1 MSKIPFNEA
10 ELKVVR
16 EEPNFFGAPIPI
28 FDFPVTMRENHRRVF
43 EKNPLWHP
51 LGIETGLFCPTVF
64 PDNVARGFV
73 IEANRV
79 QFQDGDLNE
88 DMFGIPWEYVGIAG
102 GSMVRPGDHLL
113 KNAND
118 WKSVLKFPDIDSWD
132 WEASAA
138 ANKDFLNNDKFNSIW
153 MLNGWWFERLVSF
166 MGFEGAAM
174 ALVDEDQEDAL
185 KELFEATTDLGC
197 RLVDKFVQY
206 YDNIDAVT
214 VHDDW
219 GSQRSPFFSE
229 DTAMEMIVPYMKKL
243 VDHIHAKGLIADLH
257 SCGHISKR
265 IDCITSAG
273 WDTWTPQAMNDT
285 WELFDNHGEKIVIG
299 VIPEQFDPATTS
311 EEEQRRYARE
321 FFERVNVPGKTAFI
335 SLYGGAVLTNAF
347 REELY
352 KESRILYSK

>member
-16 EEPNFFGAPIPI
+16 EEPTRLGTLVPIY
-28 FDFPVTMRENHRRVF
+28 DFPISMKENHKRAIA
-43 EKNPLWHP
+43 KNPVWHP
-51 LGIETGLFCPTVF
+51 LGVETFSFCPSVF
-64 PDNVARGFV
+64 PDNVARAFV
-73 IEANRV
+73 IEANGMK
-79 QFQDGDLNE
+79 FQDGDLNE
-88 DMFGIPWEYVGIAG
+88 DMFGIPWEYVGVAG

-138 ANKDFLNNDKFNSIW
+138 ANKDLLNNGKFNAIW
-153 MLNGWWFERLVSF
+153 MINGWWFERLISF

-174 ALVDEDQEDAL
+174 ALIDEDQQDAIH
-185 KELFEATTDLGC
+185 ELFEATTDLGC

-206 YDNIDAVT
+206 YDNLDAIT

-229 DTAMEMIVPYMKKL
+229 DTGMEMIVPYMKKL
-243 VDHIHAKGLIADLH
+243 VDHIHSKGLYADLH

-265 IDCITSAG
+265 INCFVEAG
-273 WDTWTPQAMNDT
+273 WDTWTPQPMNDT
-285 WELFDNHGEKIVIG
+285 WALFESHGDKIILG
-299 VIPEQFDPATTS
+299 IIPEQFDPATTG

-321 FFERVNVPGKTAFI
+321 FLDRVNLPGKTAFV
-335 SLYGGAVLTNAF
+335 SLYGATVMTNTY

-352 KESRILYSK
+352 KASRNAYSK